1 MMSSFVSIGQT
12 PPRPP
17 FFLMIVSLARDAISP
32 RLQRAALNEKQK
44 AELVAGEV
52 K

>member
-17 FFLMIVSLARDAISP
+17 FFLMIVSLARDAM
-32 RLQRAALNEKQK
+32 RVVVL
-44 AELVAGEV
+44 LVCWSFFE
-52 K
+52 